1 MESFRFNLQA
11 EKANAILKHRKL
23 QRVTTLL
30 RLFEVCVV
38 LVLISRL
45 SLKLPVVVRNS
56 SEYLRDVSV
65 FVNSHYFVFVIGNVI
80 VITLFAQGFGKN
92 VPKELEQDD
101 IYEKLVH
108 KSVNHEEKERII
120 KDDRIVE
127 EGGSLEQQKM
137 KREVKKSYR
146 RCETEILKKRRRVLR
161 RCESENERKI
171 IQAATPAVEEEMVR
185 ISYPEDEMSNDEF
198 RRIVEAFI
206 AKQQRGFEG

>member
-1 MESFRFNLQA
+1 MESFRFNLQV

-23 QRVTTLL
+23 QRVTILL
-30 RLFEVCVV
+30 RLVEVCVV

-45 SLKLPVVVRNS
+45 SLKLLVVVRNS

-65 FVNSHYFVFVIGNVI
+65 IVNSHYFVFVIGNVI
-80 VITLFAQGFGKN
+80 IITLFAQGSGKN
-92 VPKELEQDD
+92 VPKEHEHDD

-108 KSVNHEEKERII
+108 NSVNHEEKERII

-127 EGGSLEQQKM
+127 KGGSLEQHKM

-146 RCETEILKKRRRVLR
+146 RCETNILKKRRRVLE

-171 IQAATPAVEEEMVR
+171 IEAATPAEEEMLR